1 MEGKPHHRSKT
12 GVSNSGALI
21 RSGMFRRIV
30 WLQLLIGWLPFWALF
45 TTLVLTNHP
54 NVSFGDASFI
64 SLRMIIAAAIVGL
77 PVQRLTERFPWP
89 TPIRPGF
96 VLLHVVAAIVYAVTW
111 VLMNSV
117 IESIIR
123 GELLLVVGIGMS
135 SFISVGIWLYVMVAG
150 VSYTLQSNA
159 RAAKAEANAAQAQL
173 AALRSQ
179 LNPHFLFNALHTVV
193 QLIPREPKIAA
204 QAAEQVAGLLR
215 TTLEEDRD
223 VIPLS
228 RELDFAERYLEV
240 EAIRFGD
247 RLRVHVDVTPDARDA
262 TVPSFALQTLI
273 ENSVRHG
280 AAPKVDPTD
289 ITIAGSIERKN
300 LQLTVSDTGAGFK
313 ESHGGTGLKRL
324 RDRLKA
330 LYGDAATL
338 DVSGNGEGTSARLVI
353 PQEPV
358 DN

>member
-1 MEGKPHHRSKT
+1 MS
-12 GVSNSGALI
+12 
-21 RSGMFRRIV
+21 RRIV

-54 NVSFGDASFI
+54 NVSLADASFI

-77 PVQRLTERFPWP
+77 AVQRLTERFPWP
-89 TPIRPGF
+89 NPVRPGF
-96 VLLHVVAAIVYAVTW
+96 VLLHVIAALVYASTW
-111 VLMNSV
+111 VVVNSL

-123 GELLLVVGIGMS
+123 GQMLLVVGIGMS

-159 RAAKAEANAAQAQL
+159 RAAKAEAAAAQAQL

-193 QLIPREPKIAA
+193 QLIPRELKIAS
-204 QAAEQVAGLLR
+204 QAAEQVAALLR

-228 RELDFAERYLEV
+228 RELDFAQRYLEV
-240 EAIRFGD
+240 EAIRFGE
-247 RLRVHVDVTPDARDA
+247 RLRVHYHVDDAARDA
-262 TVPSFALQTLI
+262 TLPSFALQTLI

-280 AAPKVDPTD
+280 AAPKVEPTD
-289 ITIAGSIERKN
+289 ITITGTIEHRS
-300 LQLTVSDTGAGFK
+300 LRLIVSDTGVGYK
-313 ESHGGTGLKRL
+313 EPTGGTGLKRL
-324 RDRLKA
+324 RDRLHA
-330 LYGDAATL
+330 LYGGNARL
-338 DVSGNGEGTSARLVI
+338 DISGNHGGTNAELVI
-353 PQEPV
+353 PQENV
-358 DN
+358 DH

>member
-1 MEGKPHHRSKT
+1 MS
-12 GVSNSGALI
+12 
-21 RSGMFRRIV
+21 RRII
-30 WLQLLIGWLPFWALF
+30 WLQLLVGWLPFWALF

-54 NVSFGDASFI
+54 NVSLGTASFI

-77 PVQRLTERFPWP
+77 GVQRLTEKFPWP

-96 VLLHVVAAIVYAVTW
+96 VVLHVIAAMVYSLTW
-111 VLMNSV
+111 VVVNSI
-117 IESIIR
+117 IESIVR
-123 GELLLVVGIGMS
+123 GGLVVVIGIGLS
-135 SFISVGIWLYVMVAG
+135 SFLTVGIWLYVMVAG

-159 RAAKAEANAAQAQL
+159 RAAKAEATAAQAQL

-228 RELDFAERYLEV
+228 RELDFVERYLEV
-240 EAIRFGD
+240 EAIRFGE
-247 RLRVHVDVTPDARDA
+247 RLRVHIRVSDEARDA
-262 TVPSFALQTLI
+262 TLPSFALQTLI

-280 AAPKVDPTD
+280 AAPKVEPTD
-289 ITIAGSIERKN
+289 ITIEGSVRNKSLSVI
-300 LQLTVSDTGAGFK
+300 VSDTGAGYA
-313 ESHGGTGLKRL
+313 EPTGGTGLKRL
-324 RDRLKA
+324 RDRLQA
-330 LYGDAATL
+330 LYGEAARL
-338 DVSGNGEGTSARLVI
+338 DISGNEEGTRVTLVI
-353 PQEPV
+353 PQESV
-358 DN
+358 DQ